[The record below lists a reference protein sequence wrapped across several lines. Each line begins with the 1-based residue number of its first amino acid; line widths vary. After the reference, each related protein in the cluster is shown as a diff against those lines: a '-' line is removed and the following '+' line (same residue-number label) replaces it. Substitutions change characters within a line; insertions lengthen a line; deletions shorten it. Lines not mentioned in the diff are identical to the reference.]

1 MGKDFLMS
9 ITITEVRNA
18 ASMNAANTSIDVE
31 INHPDYG
38 WIPYLLTDFDE
49 DTTINNDEVMALI
62 GTDFTAFVAPTQ
74 AELDASTSA
83 QVRSERD
90 NILVTVVDPLVSNPL
105 RWADLTA
112 AKQTEWS
119 QYRTDLLGV
128 PQQDGF
134 PTNITWPTKP

>member
-1 MGKDFLMS
+1 MS

-49 DTTINNDEVMALI
+49 DTTIDNAEVMALI
-62 GTDFTAFVAPTQ
+62 GTDFTAYVAPTQ
-74 AELDASTSA
+74 AELDAATA
-83 QVRSERD
+83 TQVRHERD

-112 AKQTEWS
+112 DQQTAWS
-119 QYRTDLLGV
+119 QYRTDLLAV
-128 PQQDGF
+128 PQQAGF